1 MKIRTV
7 NAFLESK
14 EAIQKIQGSKRAK
27 KLGEL
32 IAIELIY
39 IPFIFFIVNVLYEK
53 EIKNLRIIFVIDC
66 ILGES
71 AIYDGKE
78 EDLINPIEIE
88 IPDTNVLPFDQ
99 KIIESIQKIGEE
111 ETLNTLKKILTRKL
125 KKKSSL
131 KIISKDL
138 IYYPFYVMYFNKNSI
153 YNIEVINAVSG
164 EFNNLKNIKVDIFI
178 LYFYWIYSILPSSL
192 NHS

>member
-39 IPFIFFIVNVLYEK
+39 IPFIFFIVNILYEK

-78 EDLINPIEIE
+78 EDLINLIEIE

-99 KIIESIQKIGEE
+99 KIVESIQKIGEE

-125 KKKSSL
+125 KKISSL

-153 YNIEVINAVSG
+153 YNIEVVNAVSG
-164 EFNNLKNIKVDIFI
+164 EFNNLWYKALVLKG
-178 LYFYWIYSILPSSL
+178 FYLMKEYKRI
-192 NHS
+192 